1 MDEKKNCTPIFEWC
15 SPRNKLVLDYGKDI
29 LVLTGLRHN
38 KTGNYVP
45 HAEMV
50 ASAEIY
56 GIPLTESYK
65 GIITNLDDFMK
76 EMQAKS
82 GIEGFVIRFEDG
94 TMYKV
99 KTDWYFDRTKKDKQE
114 FSLNSERNIWKYIL
128 DQEIDD
134 ALANANDSHL
144 SDKVRA
150 FEVLLYD
157 TIAARAAEFAKIV
170 QEYRE
175 KNVSKKSFNENIKT
189 RKDIPKECLAILRQI
204 FDNPEKEPQDLLI
217 ALVKR
222 SCGNP
227 QSLETARACLGGI
240 KFYE

>member
-1 MDEKKNCTPIFEWC
+1 
-15 SPRNKLVLDYGKDI
+15 
-29 LVLTGLRHN
+29 
-38 KTGNYVP
+38 
-45 HAEMV
+45 
-50 ASAEIY
+50 
-56 GIPLTESYK
+56 
-65 GIITNLDDFMK
+65 MK

-175 KNVSKKSFNENIKT
+175 KNVSKK
-189 RKDIPKECLAILRQI
+189 
-204 FDNPEKEPQDLLI
+204 
-217 ALVKR
+217 
-222 SCGNP
+222 
-227 QSLETARACLGGI
+227 
-240 KFYE
+240 KFQ